1 VRTSGRPTQL
11 FGTDERLATRRR
23 PITSPVEDRPS
34 PWATTEEGATY
45 VRCPNRD
52 AFRKW
57 AKRAGIIPAYRGRVP
72 LFAWADID
80 RALGLSG
87 DTTAARRAR
96 RAGLMAGGNIA

>member
-1 VRTSGRPTQL
+1 M
-11 FGTDERLATRRR
+11 
-23 PITSPVEDRPS
+23 TSPGDARPS

-72 LFAWADID
+72 LYAWADID
-80 RALGLSG
+80 RALGI
-87 DTTAARRAR
+87 TAGPPCAQGARRTELLA
-96 RAGLMAGGNIA
+96 NSHIA